1 MNKYWNLIKNVVV
14 LGVGS
19 FTSKILSV
27 VMLPFYTHVLSEKE
41 YGIADLVV
49 NTANLLIPLVSLS
62 IAEAVV
68 RFALESKSY
77 RKDALSIGILT
88 VFGGFAVLLLCY
100 PLMALNT
107 KVSDYIWL
115 IYLYV
120 LMAALNAI
128 MGQFARCIGYVRL
141 FAYSG
146 FQNTALLVI
155 FILTFLLGFRWGIVG
170 YVLSTVLAD
179 FLTILFLFWVG
190 NLKRYVQL
198 TGLNRSLA
206 GMMYRFSIPLIPNTL
221 CWWIINLSDR
231 YLITYLM
238 ENGEA
243 VNGLYSVAHKIP
255 GFIVM
260 ASTVFMQAWQLSAVG
275 EYKSSGK
282 AKFYSN
288 VFTTFQALVFLCSSF
303 LLLLIQPLTRLLT
316 SGDFYISWQFVPF
329 LILAIAFQCFVN
341 FFGTIYMAAKRS
353 VVNMLTTFAGAAV
366 NVLLNLL
373 LIPFYGGNG
382 AAFATFIS
390 YFIVFWIRYWDCRNL
405 FQVRIKPFSFLW
417 NFLLVTAQ
425 AVVLL
430 LQLPYYFWICGGL
443 LAVLLALNIRLLLR
457 SVLTLLRRRRE
468 VRG

>member
-19 FTSKILSV
+19 FTSKLLSV
-27 VMLPFYTHVLSEKE
+27 VMLPFYTHVLSEEE

-88 VFGGFAVLLLCY
+88 VFSGFAVLLLCY

-120 LMAALNAI
+120 LMAALNA
-128 MGQFARCIGYVRL
+128 MVGQFARCIGYVRL

-155 FILTFLLGFRWGIVG
+155 FNLTFLLGFRWGIVG

-238 ENGEA
+238 EN
-243 VNGLYSVAHKIP
+243 
-255 GFIVM
+255 
-260 ASTVFMQAWQLSAVG
+260 
-275 EYKSSGK
+275 
-282 AKFYSN
+282 
-288 VFTTFQALVFLCSSF
+288 
-303 LLLLIQPLTRLLT
+303 R
-316 SGDFYISWQFVPF
+316 
-329 LILAIAFQCFVN
+329 
-341 FFGTIYMAAKRS
+341 R
-353 VVNMLTTFAGAAV
+353 
-366 NVLLNLL
+366 
-373 LIPFYGGNG
+373 GG
-382 AAFATFIS
+382 
-390 YFIVFWIRYWDCRNL
+390 
-405 FQVRIKPFSFLW
+405 
-417 NFLLVTAQ
+417 
-425 AVVLL
+425 
-430 LQLPYYFWICGGL
+430 
-443 LAVLLALNIRLLLR
+443 
-457 SVLTLLRRRRE
+457 
-468 VRG
+468 